1 MTDIN
6 CISINYKL
14 CDKSFRSRFT
24 FSLPQREELLFS
36 VKELSPVLVCTCN
49 RTELYYFG
57 SPADGAELL
66 ARFGDVSPEKLRRR
80 IMTFSG
86 KGALKHLF
94 YVCCGIDSMVIG
106 EDEILGQVRG
116 AYTFSKERLA
126 LSHESHMIFQAAF
139 AAAKKVKTET
149 ALSKTSVSTATLAAK
164 QAAHFADK
172 VNVLLIGASGEIGSK
187 TLKNLLSYKNVA
199 VTATQR
205 SHSGIFELCANAP
218 ALTVIPYESRFDSIG
233 KFNCIISATS
243 SPHYTV
249 TADMLEDADGGEKR
263 LLLIDL
269 AVPNDIDPAA
279 AHLKGVTL
287 LDIDHFSKLAAENN
301 ALKLGSVEASHD
313 IIAQELDELEK
324 QLAFHDFLPEF
335 RELSPSLKELSAEE
349 LFFRLKSNLSCGAF
363 EQVIDVIKTFGAE

>member
-1 MTDIN
+1 MDNFN

-14 CDKSFRSRFT
+14 CDQSFRSRFT

-116 AYTFSKERLA
+116 AYTFSKERMT

-139 AAAKKVKTET
+139 AAAKKVKTKT

-164 QAAHFADK
+164 QAAHFADD

-187 TLKNLLSYKNVA
+187 TLKNLLSYKNVS

-218 ALTVIPYESRFDSIG
+218 ALTVIPYEARFDGIE
-233 KFNCIISATS
+233 KFNCIISATA

-249 TADMLEDADGGEKR
+249 TADMLGCRKAENR

-279 AHLKGVTL
+279 ADIQGVTL

-301 ALKLGSVEASHD
+301 ALKLDSVEISRD
-313 IIAQELDELEK
+313 MIAQELDELEK